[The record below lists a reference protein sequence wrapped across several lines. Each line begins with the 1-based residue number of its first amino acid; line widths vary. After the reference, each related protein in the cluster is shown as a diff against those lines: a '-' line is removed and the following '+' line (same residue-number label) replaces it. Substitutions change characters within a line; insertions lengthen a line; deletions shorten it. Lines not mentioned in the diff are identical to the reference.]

1 MCNLQAD
8 IILFAIRDYMDITE
22 DKSPISGVSGHDE
35 GILLESAKL
44 FSDTFL
50 SSFVSAYYVN
60 LVDCSQVVFH
70 RSQYIKE
77 SYGHIDN
84 YLDSINLYIAECVH
98 PDDQGLMSDVV
109 KPDYIRKRLKSEGR
123 YSVFMRD
130 VSGPKIQWYRF
141 EVTRGLDEDH
151 VGLSFTDYTERM
163 EEEEKARKTHEII
176 SHFIKE
182 STSTCILKIDDDRM
196 TVLKAGSSV
205 NPAYRDNEVLP
216 YTDTM
221 EFYMSEGVYKADVE
235 LFRTECSLDNIRRR
249 LMAEES
255 FNLDYRETG
264 GGNIRWMRFTV
275 AALSDG
281 EVLLNFV
288 NRHDRTVQKIAGVTV
303 LDYVMAYYYCIL
315 PDDMCYVI
323 RPMPGQYKTAG
334 QSPYSN
340 LGRELAADAMSF
352 MDSEYVQP
360 WLDFVSQDS
369 LKQTLLNEDRTEFVF
384 STHAAGIQQWL
395 KAVFYVVER
404 RNMVPA
410 SLVLIYMK
418 VDREQI
424 ETIRLNRAL
433 SEEMATIGSVATEYL
448 SLYSISLID
457 DDLRIYSIDDRIS
470 DTQRNVAK
478 RPQWNDAYTAF
489 VNAVVHPAYRSD
501 LLAYADKGYL
511 RNQLRNCRKITR
523 RFLRFIDGGY
533 KWMEVVVLKNTPKDI
548 ELTRATVGFRLIDDE
563 VRMEQERQQ
572 ALVEAD
578 RAREASMMKS
588 RFVQNM
594 SHDIRTPLNAIVGF
608 SQLLA
613 LPADSFSDEERE
625 EFGRFVSN
633 NANMLMMLVDDILN
647 MSDMERGIINIIESD
662 ESCNRICRESVEC
675 ARMRSAT
682 AVNMY
687 FTTELDDSFTIHT
700 DPRRVQQI
708 LMNYLSNAC
717 KHTVKGEIRVHCS
730 LEENP
735 GCVTFS
741 VTDTGTGIPDDMAE
755 GIFERFVTNDGEMG
769 GHGMGLNICRT
780 TAERLGGRVALDTS
794 YRNGARFLFILPL

>member
-1 MCNLQAD
+1 MEAKAAYAYLKYAR
-8 IILFAIRDYMDITE
+8 I
-22 DKSPISGVSGHDE
+22 SPR
-35 GILLESAKL
+35 K
-44 FSDTFL
+44 
-50 SSFVSAYYVN
+50 
-60 LVDCSQVVFH
+60 
-70 RSQYIKE
+70 
-77 SYGHIDN
+77 
-84 YLDSINLYIAECVH
+84 
-98 PDDQGLMSDVV
+98 V
-109 KPDYIRKRLKSEGR
+109 KI
-123 YSVFMRD
+123 
-130 VSGPKIQWYRF
+130 
-141 EVTRGLDEDH
+141 
-151 VGLSFTDYTERM
+151 
-163 EEEEKARKTHEII
+163 
-176 SHFIKE
+176 
-182 STSTCILKIDDDRM
+182 
-196 TVLKAGSSV
+196 
-205 NPAYRDNEVLP
+205 
-216 YTDTM
+216 
-221 EFYMSEGVYKADVE
+221 
-235 LFRTECSLDNIRRR
+235 
-249 LMAEES
+249 
-255 FNLDYRETG
+255 
-264 GGNIRWMRFTV
+264 
-275 AALSDG
+275 
-281 EVLLNFV
+281 
-288 NRHDRTVQKIAGVTV
+288 V
-303 LDYVMAYYYCIL
+303 LDL
-315 PDDMCYVI
+315 I
-323 RPMPGQYKTAG
+323 RGKDLEVA
-334 QSPYSN
+334 
-340 LGRELAADAMSF
+340 LG
-352 MDSEYVQP
+352 
-360 WLDFVSQDS
+360 
-369 LKQTLLNEDRTEFVF
+369 
-384 STHAAGIQQWL
+384 I
-395 KAVFYVVER
+395 
-404 RNMVPA
+404 
-410 SLVLIYMK
+410 
-418 VDREQI
+418 
-424 ETIRLNRAL
+424 
-433 SEEMATIGSVATEYL
+433 
-448 SLYSISLID
+448 
-457 DDLRIYSIDDRIS
+457 
-470 DTQRNVAK
+470 
-478 RPQWNDAYTAF
+478 
-489 VNAVVHPAYRSD
+489 
-501 LLAYADKGYL
+501 
-511 RNQLRNCRKITR
+511 
-523 RFLRFIDGGY
+523 
-533 KWMEVVVLKNTPKDI
+533 LKNTPKDI
-548 ELTRATVGFRLIDDE
+548 EPTRATVGFRLIDDE